1 MGIPPNG
8 GAAQAA
14 KRPRDRI
21 LSNESR
27 RGRKSAI
34 RSCKLLSFSCAIW
47 DLQSEAFRVARV
59 FVKERVDLSGQFRIS
74 VDFLAITVC
83 HKQLSVGA
91 SCIEFD
97 ITRLE
102 LLLNWALD
110 THSSIP

>member
-1 MGIPPNG
+1 MLPRRRSVLEIGFYQTNRGEVVNLQYGVASYLASRVLFGI
-8 GAAQAA
+8 
-14 KRPRDRI
+14 
-21 LSNESR
+21 
-27 RGRKSAI
+27 
-34 RSCKLLSFSCAIW
+34 W
-47 DLQSEAFRVARV
+47 QSEAFRVARV